1 MNIEQWTEEHLQG
14 FRINHADEEIVMSL
28 FRTNVEEPARLLA
41 NTLRYLD
48 DSFGISRLYYVGC
61 GWDIIPRETLGTRK
75 VVHLSLEDRYF
86 LFLGEGLKVQGD
98 YKKSPF
104 ADNSFDATLISR
116 LEPESALVALDEY
129 IRVTK
134 NGGLFIVY
142 APHFDIFKDLLNTMN
157 QRLRKLQLPTTLD
170 GVNVYQKQNNFYSP
184 KPIN

>member
-1 MNIEQWTEEHLQG
+1 MDMWQWTEEHLQG
-14 FRINHADEEIVMSL
+14 FRMNHTDEEIVRLL

-41 NTLRYLD
+41 NTLRYFD
-48 DSFGISRLYYVGC
+48 DSFGISRLYYSGC

-98 YKKSPF
+98 YRKSPF

-116 LEPESALVALDEY
+116 LEPESALEALDEC

-134 NGGLFIVY
+134 NNGLFIVY
-142 APHFDIFKDLLNTMN
+142 APHLDRFEDLLNTMN
-157 QRLRKLQLPTTLD
+157 QRLTRIQLPTTLE
-170 GVNVYQKQNNFYSP
+170 GVNVYQK
-184 KPIN
+184 